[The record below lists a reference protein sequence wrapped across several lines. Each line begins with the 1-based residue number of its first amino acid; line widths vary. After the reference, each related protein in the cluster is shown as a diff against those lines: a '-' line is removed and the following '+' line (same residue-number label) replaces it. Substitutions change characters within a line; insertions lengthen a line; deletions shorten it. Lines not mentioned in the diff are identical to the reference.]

1 MAILVTG
8 AAGFIGATLS
18 KTLLD
23 RGDAVVGLD
32 SLNDYY
38 DVALKRARLERLEAL
53 PTFTFERG
61 DIAVRDVLPELF
73 NKHQIHAVIHLA
85 AQAGVRYSMENPA
98 AYIDANLV
106 GFGNILEAV
115 RQADGIPLVY
125 ASSSSVYGANDK
137 LPFSERDRV
146 DQPMSLY
153 AATKRSNELMAYSY
167 AHLYRLPLVGLRFFT
182 VYGPWGR
189 PDMALFKFT
198 KAILNDEPITLY
210 NRGNMVRDF
219 TYIDDAVRAV
229 TCILDACVG
238 QTLFGEVSTTPWR
251 VYNIG
256 NHKKVPLMDY
266 VRVLEQCLGRKAAV
280 DLLPMQ
286 DGDVPETDADV
297 SKLVGDFGT
306 SMSIDIEE
314 GIARFVDWYREYYK
328 V

>member
-1 MAILVTG
+1 MRVALLTDTHFG
-8 AAGFIGATLS
+8 AKNDNVAFASFQAEFYRRTFFPICRRE
-18 KTLLD
+18 KI
-23 RGDAVVGLD
+23 DAVV
-32 SLNDYY
+32 
-38 DVALKRARLERLEAL
+38 
-53 PTFTFERG
+53 
-61 DIAVRDVLPELF
+61 
-73 NKHQIHAVIHLA
+73 HLA
-85 AQAGVRYSMENPA
+85 AQAGVRYSIENPA

-106 GFGNILEAV
+106 GFGNMLEAV
-115 RQADGIPLVY
+115 RQGDGIPLVY

-137 LPFSERDRV
+137 LPFSECDRV

-153 AATKRSNELMAYSY
+153 AATKRSNELMAYAY

-229 TCILDACVG
+229 VGILDATLG
-238 QTLFGEVSTTPWR
+238 QTLFSRTFTTPWR

-314 GIARFVDWYREYYK
+314 GIARFVAWYREYYN